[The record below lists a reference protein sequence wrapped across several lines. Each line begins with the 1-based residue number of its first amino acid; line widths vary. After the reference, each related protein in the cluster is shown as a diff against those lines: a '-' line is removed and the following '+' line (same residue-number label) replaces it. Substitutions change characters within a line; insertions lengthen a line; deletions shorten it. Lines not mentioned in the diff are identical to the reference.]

1 MTGLVGYRT
10 LKFRE
15 ELTGAFKQNYS
26 KTLGLTSVH
35 TMAAANIFLT
45 KWEEKNLLKPEKM

>member
-26 KTLGLTSVH
+26 KTLGLIDVCVYNGGS
-35 TMAAANIFLT
+35 
-45 KWEEKNLLKPEKM
+45 